1 MPTSSTLALFA
12 VAALALILV
21 PGPNVMYIV
30 TRGITQGRTAAFV
43 SSLGVQTGACV
54 HVAAAA
60 LGLSALVLSSATAF
74 NVVKYAGAAYL
85 IILGV
90 RTLIRRPDPAAAS
103 AMPVVR
109 PRRLY
114 GQGFVISVLN
124 PKVALFYLAFFPQFL
139 EPERGSVA
147 VQTLVLGAVFVLIA
161 IICDSTWALLSG
173 TFGVWLRDQKAFL
186 RAQHYVAGGVYL
198 ALGLGAAAAT
208 PSSSK

>member
-12 VAALALILV
+12 IAALALIIV

-30 TRGITQGRTAAFV
+30 TRGITQGRTAALV

-60 LGLSALVLSSATAF
+60 LGLSALVLSSAAAF
-74 NVVKYAGAAYL
+74 NIVKYAGAAYL

-90 RTLIRRPDPAAAS
+90 RTLIRRPDPAAAN
-103 AMPVVR
+103 AMPMVR

-139 EPERGSVA
+139 DPERGSVA

-161 IICDSTWALLSG
+161 IVCDSTWALLSG
-173 TFGVWLRDQKAFL
+173 TFGAWLRGQKSFL

-198 ALGLGAAAAT
+198 ALGLGAAATT
-208 PSSSK
+208 PSSE